1 MQLAAMPPLMRRCR
15 SVKQACFQPRS
26 PVNFGGFY
34 SPLRAYLF
42 GLIGG
47 AADMGV
53 RSVSIWAMALC
64 AFARVVL
71 QAPV

>member
-1 MQLAAMPPLMRRCR
+1 MPPLMCRCWSIKPSR
-15 SVKQACFQPRS
+15 FEPRA

-47 AADMGV
+47 AADMCA
-53 RSVSIWAMALC
+53 RSVSIRAAALC